1 MSNFE
6 FFGGRKKD
14 RNEGRANQKKKET
27 KRAVSSSFFLQEN
40 SREFFKGKKVS
51 ERICSLFALKKSC
64 TRNAKIL
71 KVALV

>member
-1 MSNFE
+1 MLLVWGCEEKSK
-6 FFGGRKKD
+6 R
-14 RNEGRANQKKKET
+14 GRANQKKKET

-51 ERICSLFALKKSC
+51 ERICFKLFALKKSC

-71 KVALV
+71 IKVALV

>member
-1 MSNFE
+1 MLLVWGCE
-6 FFGGRKKD
+6 EKA
-14 RNEGRANQKKKET
+14 NEGEQIKKKKET